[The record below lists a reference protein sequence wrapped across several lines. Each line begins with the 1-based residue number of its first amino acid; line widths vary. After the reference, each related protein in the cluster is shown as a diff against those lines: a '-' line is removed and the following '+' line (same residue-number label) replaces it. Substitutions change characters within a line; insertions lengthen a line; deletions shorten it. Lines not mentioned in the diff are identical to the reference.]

1 MSTLLNQLPTD
12 PAVPKKE
19 NSIVISPPSYTNNLD
34 KKPST
39 VPIPIDMN
47 EMMKNVT
54 KANEQGLT
62 GLNMPIDNQ
71 NNTHLTTDL
80 TTTANYVPGQE
91 VQQQQDYIQNYTNS
105 EQIVT
110 DHNRSVNQTN
120 NLDMLYET
128 YKLPLIVALLFLVF
142 QLPYFKVLLTK
153 QFTFLFKSD
162 GNYNLKGYIAVSV
175 LFGTLYHIVKL
186 FLEDF

>member
-12 PAVPKKE
+12 PAVPTKE
-19 NSIVISPPSYTNNLD
+19 NRIVETPASYKNDLD
-34 KKPST
+34 KT
-39 VPIPIDMN
+39 LQVPISIDMN

-91 VQQQQDYIQNYTNS
+91 HPQQHDYIQNYTNS
-105 EQIVT
+105 EQVVT
-110 DHNRSVNQTN
+110 DHGRAVNQASN
-120 NLDMLYET
+120 MDSLYET

-142 QLPYFKVLLTK
+142 QLPYFKVLLMK

-162 GNYNLKGYIAVSV
+162 GNYNLNGYIAVSV
-175 LFGTLYHIVKL
+175 LFGGLYHIVKV
-186 FLEDF
+186 FLEDY

>member
-12 PAVPKKE
+12 PSVPAKE
-19 NSIVISPPSYTNNLD
+19 NRIVETPASYKNDLD
-34 KKPST
+34 T
-39 VPIPIDMN
+39 TLQVPIPIDMN

-91 VQQQQDYIQNYTNS
+91 HPQQQDYIQNYTNS
-105 EQIVT
+105 EQVVT
-110 DHNRSVNQTN
+110 DHGRAVNQASNMDT
-120 NLDMLYET
+120 LYET

-142 QLPYFKVLLTK
+142 QLPYFKVLLMK
-153 QFTFLFKSD
+153 QFTVLFKSD
-162 GNYNLKGYIAVSV
+162 GNYNFKGYIAISA
-175 LFGTLYHIVKL
+175 LFGGLYHIVKV
-186 FLEDF
+186 FLEDY